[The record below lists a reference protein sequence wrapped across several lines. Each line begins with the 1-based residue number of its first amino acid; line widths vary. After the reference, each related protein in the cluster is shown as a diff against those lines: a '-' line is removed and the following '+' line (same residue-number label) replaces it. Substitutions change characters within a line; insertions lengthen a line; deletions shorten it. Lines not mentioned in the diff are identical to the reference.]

1 LCIYLVATL
10 TLITSHAYS
19 ELTPKRQ
26 ADYLNG
32 LAVRGKGPHMPT
44 ANLKKQSHY
53 RMRHMRR
60 PTKTATADQRE
71 ANLSARFH
79 PLSVLDIA
87 FINALAHAAAA
98 EADLIDP
105 QLP

>member
-1 LCIYLVATL
+1 
-10 TLITSHAYS
+10 
-19 ELTPKRQ
+19 
-26 ADYLNG
+26 
-32 LAVRGKGPHMPT
+32 MPT

-53 RMRHMRR
+53 RMRQMRR
-60 PTKTATADQRE
+60 PTKTEATDQLE
-71 ANLSARFH
+71 TNAIARFH

-87 FINALAHAAAA
+87 FINALAHVASA